1 MLLLCAMGWP
11 FAYCR
16 LYGWDPLRTR
26 FGVHDIIVEY
36 SEQFVRLF
44 YNSILSKELL
54 LLVLVASKKGGRCFP
69 RGRPHRGATKVVAA
83 EKNNNHKRST
93 GGGQPLIS
101 RLWGQKKRRGEKR
114 GRQAT
119 TGGARSVLL
128 LPSINSPPFLP
139 PYIGAI
145 RSKKRE
151 EHQGPSAPVQ
161 DPHLPERVLGWPLPL
176 RTTSKGMHPHPF
188 FPFPLSP
195 FTFSQE
201 ICDYFFASS

>member
-1 MLLLCAMGWP
+1 MAGHTERQPKSLP
-11 FAYCR
+11 
-16 LYGWDPLRTR
+16 
-26 FGVHDIIVEY
+26 
-36 SEQFVRLF
+36 QK
-44 YNSILSKELL
+44 N
-54 LLVLVASKKGGRCFP
+54 
-69 RGRPHRGATKVVAA
+69 
-83 EKNNNHKRST
+83 NNNHKRST

-151 EHQGPSAPVQ
+151 KHQGPSAPVQ
-161 DPHLPERVLGWPLPL
+161 DPHLPERVLGWPLPPSDHL
-176 RTTSKGMHPHPF
+176 QGYAPPPPSSP
-188 FPFPLSP
+188 FPFSPLLSRRKSVN
-195 FTFSQE
+195 TFLCPRNFVPVYLFMIHYVLLFFLETLLFSVIIQDSFL
-201 ICDYFFASS
+201 DYDGARKLKLVVLLSMC